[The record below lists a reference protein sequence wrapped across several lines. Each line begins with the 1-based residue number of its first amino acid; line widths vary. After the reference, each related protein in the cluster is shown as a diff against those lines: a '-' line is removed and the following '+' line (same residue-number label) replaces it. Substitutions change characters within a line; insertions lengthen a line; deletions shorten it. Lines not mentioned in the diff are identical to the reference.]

1 MTQVVKFPNDKER
14 IKREASEWI
23 ARMEQ
28 DELTALDKTELN
40 TWLAISPEHEKQL
53 KRLAQLWDKMSEIG
67 ERSSSQEQSSEKQ
80 EKRTFFSHRFAQL
93 SYKTAAFAAL
103 VLAIP
108 IIFYLQGSLENTSKN
123 GQYFTK
129 IGEQKNI
136 ILTDGSELLLNT
148 NSIVEV
154 NYSRKQRNITLFQG
168 EANFGVAPDKSRPF
182 TVKAGTGDVR
192 ALGTNFSVRLDG
204 NLVNVLVSHGTV
216 RVRAKENIDG
226 PFQAD
231 KTAYQDKNEVIVGA
245 GNNVVFDD
253 VKVESVEQESDKSI
267 AKKLYWRKGFL
278 SFDDEPLSDVI
289 AELSRYTNLNI
300 VIADKSIQAMKVGG
314 FYPIDNLETVFTTL
328 ELNLGLNV
336 NKMSGGYYYITN
348 PNS

>member
-14 IKREASEWI
+14 VKREASEWI
-23 ARMEQ
+23 ARMERG
-28 DELTALDKTELN
+28 ELTASDKTELN
-40 TWLAISPEHEKQL
+40 AWLAISPEHEKQL

-67 ERSSSQEQSSEKQ
+67 QRSSHQQRTTEK
-80 EKRTFFSHRFAQL
+80 EKKRSFFGQKFAEL

-108 IIFYLQGSLENTSKN
+108 IIFYLQGSLENASKN
-123 GQYFTK
+123 DQYFTK
-129 IGEQKNI
+129 IGEQKSI

-154 NYSRKQRNITLFQG
+154 NYTRKQRNITLFQG
-168 EANFGVAPDKSRPF
+168 EANFDVAPDKSRPF

-192 ALGTNFSVRLDG
+192 ALGTNFSVRLEG
-204 NLVNVLVSHGTV
+204 NSVNVLVSHGTV
-216 RVRAKENIDG
+216 RVRANDNIDATHHANN
-226 PFQAD
+226 PAH
-231 KTAYQDKNEVIVGA
+231 QDKNQVIVSA

-253 VKVESVEQESDKSI
+253 IEVESVEQESDKSI

-278 SFDDEPLSDVI
+278 SFDDEPLSDVV
-289 AELSRYTNLNI
+289 AELSRYTKLNI

-336 NKMSGGYYYITN
+336 KKMSGGYYYITN